1 MVQLLICLAS
11 LEILS
16 VICRKGRVHDYRIL
30 KESRLAIA
38 PAIEKLADSGYQGIA
53 KRYANSY
60 TPIKKSQSQP
70 LTDEARQFNRELA
83 SRRAP
88 I

>member
-1 MVQLLICLAS
+1 MQLLICLAS

-60 TPIKKSQSQP
+60 TPIKIESESAV
-70 LTDEARQFNRELA
+70 D
-83 SRRAP
+83 
-88 I
+88 